1 MPFLR
6 ISTLAVAL
14 LCVATGCT
22 PEEKKIEPVSPE
34 NKAAL
39 DAQHS
44 AVQQAIQSGQD
55 PSAAYATGAGGAAPA
70 AGHTPAAG
78 H

>member
-1 MPFLR
+1 MPFFR

-14 LCVATGCT
+14 LCLSTGCA
-22 PEEKKIEPVSPE
+22 PEEKKVEPVTPE

-39 DAQHS
+39 DAQHA
-44 AVQQAIQSGQD
+44 AVQQSIQSGGNPAD
-55 PSAAYATGAGGAAPA
+55 AYNTGAGGAAPA